1 MKRLVSIFFLFL
13 TVIQC
18 YSQKTKKVSA
28 EYTYFAPETMSVEE
42 AKRTALERAKIQ
54 AIADEFGTLVSQSTS
69 TVISNKNGETDTQ
82 FFSLGGTDVKGEWIE
97 TIGEPVYDIQFEDHF
112 LVVKCTV
119 KGKAREIESAKIDF
133 IAKPLRNG
141 TTLKYESTEFKDGD
155 DLYLYFQSPVDGYL
169 AVYLLDET
177 TQTVYS
183 ILPYKSERKSAV
195 QIIGNKEYVFFSV
208 RDAEKSDRGK
218 VDEYT
223 LNCSADKEFNT
234 LYVLFSPS
242 EIGKKNG
249 FDSSFDD
256 IPDNISFKEF
266 KQWLVKTLGK
276 NKEINNINFSILIS
290 K

>member
-1 MKRLVSIFFLFL
+1 MP
-13 TVIQC
+13 C

-97 TIGEPVYDIQFEDHF
+97 TIGEPVYDIQFENHF

-155 DLYLYFQSPVDGYL
+155 DLYLYFQSPIDGYL
-169 AVYLLDET
+169 AVYLLDEI

-195 QIIGNKEYVFFSV
+195 QIIGNKEYVFFSI

-249 FDSSFDD
+249 FNS
-256 IPDNISFKEF
+256 NIV
-266 KQWLVKTLGK
+266 L
-276 NKEINNINFSILIS
+276 NNF
-290 K
+290 

>member
-1 MKRLVSIFFLFL
+1 MNKLISIIVFCLITIPCF
-13 TVIQC
+13 
-18 YSQKTKKVSA
+18 SQKVKKISG
-28 EYTYFAPETMSVEE
+28 EYTYYASETMFVEE

-54 AIADEFGTLVSQSTS
+54 AIADEFGTIVSQSTS
-69 TVISNKNGETDTQ
+69 TVISNKNGESDTQ

-97 TIGEPVYDIQFEDHF
+97 TIGEPEYDIQFENHF
-112 LVVKCTV
+112 LVVKCSV

-183 ILPYKSERKSAV
+183 ILPYKSERKSAIPV
-195 QIIGNKEYVFFSV
+195 IGNNEYTFFSV

-249 FDSSFDD
+249 FNSSFDD
-256 IPDNISFKEF
+256 VPENISFKEF
-266 KQWLVKTLGK
+266 KHWLSKVMLKDKKVGVLK
-276 NKEINNINFSILIS
+276 LSIQIT